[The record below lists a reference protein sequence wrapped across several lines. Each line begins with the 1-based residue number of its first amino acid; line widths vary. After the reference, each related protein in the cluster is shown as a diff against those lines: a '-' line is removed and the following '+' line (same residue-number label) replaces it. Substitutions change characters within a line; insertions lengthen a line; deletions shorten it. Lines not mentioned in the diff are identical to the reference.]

1 MGSGVVRRGSGWS
14 GGEGFADFLGE
25 CLRVGSGRKAADGF
39 GSDSSRPGDVAVM
52 SQREVYFFS
61 EDDGGPLYGED
72 VLWESDSRTVGCFNK
87 SPGGFATVWVFMINA
102 ESTQYLM

>member
-1 MGSGVVRRGSGWS
+1 MEER
-14 GGEGFADFLGE
+14 A
-25 CLRVGSGRKAADGF
+25 LRISWVSVSAWARVERPRMHGF

-87 SPGGFATVWVFMINA
+87 SPGGFSTVWVFRINA